1 MEYRLL
7 VDLEVIEVMDKMPKA
22 QRRRFLA
29 LIRQITGAFPSN
41 YSDYHEADA
50 VGRRVE
56 VCILS
61 PWAIHYWIDGADRH
75 VKILAIRHADV

>member
-1 MEYRLL
+1 MEYRLF

-29 LIRQITGAFPSN
+29 LFDRLRAFPSN

-75 VKILAIRHADV
+75 VKILAVRPADV

>member
-7 VDLEVIEVMDKMPKA
+7 VDLEVIEVMDSMPKA

-29 LIRQITGAFPSN
+29 LFERLRAFPTN

-56 VCILS
+56 VASFRSGRFTTGLTMLI
-61 PWAIHYWIDGADRH
+61 GM
-75 VKILAIRHADV
+75 

>member
-29 LIRQITGAFPSN
+29 LFDRLRAFPSN

-50 VGRRVE
+50 GCRATRGS
-56 VCILS
+56 LY
-61 PWAIHYWIDGADRH
+61 PFALGDPLLD
-75 VKILAIRHADV
+75 

>member
-7 VDLEVIEVMDKMPKA
+7 VDLDVIGVMDKMPKA

-29 LIRQITGAFPSN
+29 LFDRLRAFPSN

-56 VCILS
+56 VCIFRLGRS
-61 PWAIHYWIDGADRH
+61 TTGLMALIGM
-75 VKILAIRHADV
+75 

>member
-7 VDLEVIEVMDKMPKA
+7 VDREVIEVMDSMPKA

-29 LIRQITGAFPSN
+29 LFERLRAFPTN

-61 PWAIHYWIDGADRH
+61 QWAIHYWIDDADRH
-75 VKILAIRHADV
+75 VKILAIRPADV